1 MRDDIKNKLLEWK
14 RTKSITLSYEI
25 CEELA
30 KEME

>member
-14 RTKSITLSYEI
+14 RTKSIALAYEI

-30 KEME
+30 KETE

>member
-14 RTKSITLSYEI
+14 RTKSITLASEI

>member
-14 RTKSITLSYEI
+14 RTKSITSAYEI